1 MAAED
6 TNTENNY
13 TAELVKKTVDVL
25 NSKENIDL
33 FTQFAWEICG
43 AESDF
48 STPVKL
54 EENEANLIQ
63 PGLKDIIFTKI
74 ATLGHRDKFP
84 RQYDWENLIPTL
96 AADEELFWIAHKKT
110 DKTFDLFLGL
120 KNNNQRIIHSSSF
133 KSRSDRFQVLCDLFS
148 KRSFPES
155 SLVYQTPDETA
166 RELNSI
172 TEMPHAFC
180 LTGMPSYK
188 DSEYVF
194 ALSPPFM
201 ERQAAFMQLCFFVT
215 LSEVDVVSWA
225 GVILNPLLV
234 PHVCPWVIFIVCS
247 ISGLSKFFNENLSL

>member
-96 AADEELFWIAHKKT
+96 AADEELFWIAHKYPVRT
-110 DKTFDLFLGL
+110 
-120 KNNNQRIIHSSSF
+120 ICEIH
-133 KSRSDRFQVLCDLFS
+133 QVLR
-148 KRSFPES
+148 KRPAGFLSWPARCSFCCGTRKHIWCPE
-155 SLVYQTPDETA
+155 
-166 RELNSI
+166 
-172 TEMPHAFC
+172 
-180 LTGMPSYK
+180 G
-188 DSEYVF
+188 
-194 ALSPPFM
+194 
-201 ERQAAFMQLCFFVT
+201 
-215 LSEVDVVSWA
+215 DV
-225 GVILNPLLV
+225 
-234 PHVCPWVIFIVCS
+234 S
-247 ISGLSKFFNENLSL
+247 ISYQPFASRHLRPCRSRMEIFPSIRTS